1 MSNKIKCIAWW
12 VSFMVFMLVATCVT
26 GLSLLK
32 LFYQL
37 PNISPFFAS
46 IMIVDTQHIMN
57 FAFFTVLYVFCSY
70 IVIRIEWWVLGKVAD
85 LVVKNNDWATSK
97 TIFPE

>member
-12 VSFMVFMLVATCVT
+12 ISFMMTMIVVTCVT
-26 GLSLLK
+26 ALRLLK

-37 PNISPFFAS
+37 PDLSPFFAS
-46 IMIVDTQHIMN
+46 LMIVDTQHIMN
-57 FAFFTVLYVFCSY
+57 FTFFTVLYAFSSY
-70 IVIRIEWWVLGKVAD
+70 IVIRIEWWVLGKIAD

-97 TIFPE
+97 TIFPD